1 MSTERKA
8 PYKEYLQS
16 GEGIGFGIAREVPR
30 CISACPAGCDV
41 HGYLRLVKEGRYRE
55 AYQLIME
62 TIPLPASIG
71 RICHH
76 PCELRCRRGFF
87 DAPIAIAAV
96 KRFVGDYGIQKAET
110 ETETRT
116 KTRTRTDSKTKR
128 VAIIGAGPAGL
139 TAALRL
145 ASKGYAV
152 KVYERLPSE
161 GGMLL
166 AGIPPYRLPKEV
178 LKEEIDLIKRSGVEI
193 EAGKEIDKSEF
204 ERLRQEYD
212 AIFIA
217 VGMQESRRLGIE
229 GEDMEGVVGGVEFL
243 REFNLRHVQGSNMKE
258 VEIGAGHKIAVIG
271 GGNVAMDVARCLIR
285 LGSDVT
291 VIYRRSRDEMPA
303 SVEEI
308 REAEEEGVKFLFLAN
323 PVRILGSS
331 RVERLELIRMKL
343 GAPDESGRRRPVP
356 IKGSRFSMAVDMVIP
371 AIGQAT
377 NLQFLEGSGVET
389 VHGLIKVD
397 EFCCTT
403 VEGIFAGGDC
413 VHGAAFAVDAIADG
427 NVAADS
433 IDRFLRGV
441 EMGAQSKPEPES
453 KPVPRAITEL
463 ADEEAYITE
472 ELRNEEALGL
482 ITRARRCEMPEIDI
496 EVRKAS
502 FKEVKTGLAEE
513 AVVAESG
520 RCMRCRGCLL
530 TDSGLKAEI
539 ADADAFIARL
549 TYVTGVNKCAECGEC
564 TASCPV
570 AAIDPGFSPRKLAGM
585 AMLEDADKLALS
597 EEIWSCITC
606 GICNAICPYG
616 VDFLRFIQGVRTLA
630 VSMGKGNVP
639 HYSEQ
644 GRLAVEDISNKE
656 RLRWLDGVE
665 GLKVGD
671 RGDVYYFS
679 GCLSFL
685 DRVYHD
691 RANLRLL
698 DIARSAV
705 KILNSIGI
713 VPAVSSKERCC
724 GHDLLWL
731 GDEEGFK
738 TLMRANIELI
748 RSSGAKIVV
757 FTCAECLRTFD
768 IDYRRFYGE
777 LGFEVMHIT
786 EFLKD
791 KHLNLNTSAEELITT
806 YHDPCRLRHL
816 GLYDAPRAIL
826 ARIPGVKHVEMAHNR
841 EHTLCCGVSSF
852 LSCSPIAR
860 AMQMSR
866 LAEAEATGA
875 SKLVVTCPKCWIHL
889 DCALES
895 LKMERKIEIE
905 DLTSLL
911 AARLKF

>member
-16 GEGIGFGIAREVPR
+16 CEGFGFGIAREVPR

-41 HGYLRLVKEGRYRE
+41 RGYLRLVEEGRYRE

-76 PCELRCRRGFF
+76 PCELRCRRAFF
-87 DAPIAIAAV
+87 DAPVAIAAV
-96 KRFVGDYGIQKAET
+96 KRFVGDYGIQKQKAET
-110 ETETRT
+110 ETKART
-116 KTRTRTDSKTKR
+116 GSKTKR

-139 TAALRL
+139 TTALRL

-166 AGIPPYRLPKEV
+166 AGIPPYRLPKGV

-204 ERLRQEYD
+204 ERLRREYD

-229 GEDMEGVVGGVEFL
+229 GEDLEGVVGGVEFL
-243 REFNLRHVQGSNMKE
+243 REFNLRHLRGSNMKE

-303 SVEEI
+303 SAEEV

-433 IDRFLRGV
+433 IDRFLNGV
-441 EMGAQSKPEPES
+441 EMRTES
-453 KPVPRAITEL
+453 ESELELGAITEL
-463 ADEEAYITE
+463 VNEEAYIIE
-472 ELRNEEALGL
+472 ELKNEEKLGL
-482 ITRARRCEMPEIDI
+482 ISRAIRCEMPEIDI
-496 EVRKAS
+496 EERKTS
-502 FKEVKTGLAEE
+502 FKEVKRGLSQE

-530 TDSGLKAEI
+530 TSQGLKAEI
-539 ADADAFIARL
+539 SDADAFIARL

-570 AAIDPGFSPRKLAGM
+570 AAIDPGFSPRRLAGM
-585 AMLEDADKLALS
+585 AMLEDADKIALS
-597 EEIWSCITC
+597 EEIWSCISC
-606 GICNAICPYG
+606 GICNTICPYG

-630 VSMGKGNVP
+630 VSRDRGNVP

-644 GRLAVEDISNKE
+644 GRLAVAEISTTE

-671 RGDVYYFS
+671 KGDVYYFS
-679 GCLSFL
+679 GCISFL
-685 DRVYHD
+685 DHVYHD
-691 RANLRLL
+691 RTNLRLL

-705 KILNSIGI
+705 RILNSIGI
-713 VPAVSSKERCC
+713 VPAVNSEERCC

-731 GDEEGFK
+731 GDEKRFQA
-738 TLMRANIELI
+738 LMRANIELI
-748 RSSGAKIVV
+748 KSSGAKIVV
-757 FTCAECLRTFD
+757 FSCAECLRTFD

-777 LGFEVMHIT
+777 LGFEVMHIS

-791 KHLNLNTSAEELITT
+791 KHLDFDLNTSAEELITA
-806 YHDPCRLRHL
+806 YHDPCRLSHL
-816 GLYDAPRAIL
+816 GIYDAPRAIL
-826 ARIPGVKHVEMAHNR
+826 ARIPGVKQVEMAHNR
-841 EHTLCCGVSSF
+841 EHTLCCGVSGL

-860 AMQMSR
+860 VMQMSR

-875 SKLVVTCPKCWIHL
+875 SKLIVTCPKCWIHL
-889 DCALES
+889 DCALENS
-895 LKMERKIEIE
+895 VKKGRRIEIE

>member
-16 GEGIGFGIAREVPR
+16 CEGFGIAREVPR

-41 HGYLRLVKEGRYRE
+41 RGYLRLVEEGRYRE

-76 PCELRCRRGFF
+76 PCELRCRRAFF
-87 DAPIAIAAV
+87 DDPVAIAAV
-96 KRFVGDYGIQKAET
+96 KRFVGDYGIQKT
-110 ETETRT
+110 ETKART
-116 KTRTRTDSKTKR
+116 ESKTKR

-139 TAALRL
+139 TTALRL

-166 AGIPPYRLPKEV
+166 AGIPPYRLPKGV
-178 LKEEIDLIKRSGVEI
+178 LKEEIDLIKRFGVEI

-204 ERLRQEYD
+204 ERLRREYD

-229 GEDMEGVVGGVEFL
+229 GEDLEGVVGGVEFL
-243 REFNLRHVQGSNMKE
+243 REFNLRHAQGSNTKE
-258 VEIGAGHKIAVIG
+258 VEMVAGHKIAVIG

-303 SVEEI
+303 SVEEV

-433 IDRFLRGV
+433 IDRFLSGV
-441 EMGAQSKPEPES
+441 GMGAQSKSE
-453 KPVPRAITEL
+453 PRATAEL
-463 ADEEAYITE
+463 AEEEAYIRE

-482 ITRARRCEMPEIDI
+482 IARARRCEMPEIDI
-496 EVRKAS
+496 EVRKTS

-549 TYVTGVNKCAECGEC
+549 TYVTGVNRCAECGEC

-570 AAIDPGFSPRKLAGM
+570 AAIDQDFSPRRLAGM

-630 VSMGKGNVP
+630 VSRGNVP
-639 HYSEQ
+639 HYSER
-644 GRLAVEDISNKE
+644 GRLAVEEISNTD

-713 VPAVSSKERCC
+713 VPAVSSEERCC
-724 GHDLLWL
+724 GHDLLWM

-791 KHLNLNTSAEELITT
+791 KHLNLNTSAEKLITT

-826 ARIPGVKHVEMAHNR
+826 ARIPGVKQEEMAHNR

-895 LKMERKIEIE
+895 LKMGRRIEIE
-905 DLTSLL
+905 DLTTLL